1 MSRSLNKVTLI
12 GNLGND
18 PEVRSTTGGNRVAT
32 FSLATS
38 RSWNDASGTK
48 QEKTEWHRCVVWNT
62 KSSQLAD
69 IVEKYVKKGDKLYVE
84 GRIEYRQWQ
93 DKDGQTRYSTE
104 INVRELIMLGGGS
117 GGGRSGADADSEAA
131 NGTRARAGSAAK
143 AKAGGGD
150 DFEDFPGALA
160 DEDDD
165 LPFCRRVSGKRTGG
179 APAKERHPFSFSGV
193 SRSVRGQHVQPLL
206 VQRQPDRE
214 VRSRADR
221 DRSGAG
227 QLRAG
232 QQSRDDVDAAANRDV
247 LGNRE
252 RLGATSEDGA
262 EPASARARRAH
273 EDVRLGERLVLELD
287 RRRLVR
293 LRIDVGDRTIAMTRR
308 EGDEG
313 GEDER
318 VPGARGVK
326 RESGHEDPRE

>member
-38 RSWNDASGTK
+38 RSWNDATGSK

-93 DKDGQTRYSTE
+93 DKENQTRYSTE

-117 GGGRSGADADSEAA
+117 GGRGAGGDSDAESGS
-131 NGTRARAGSAAK
+131 RARSAAPAK
-143 AKAGGGD
+143 AKTGAGGD

-165 LPFCRRVSGKRTGG
+165 LPF
-179 APAKERHPFSFSGV
+179 
-193 SRSVRGQHVQPLL
+193 
-206 VQRQPDRE
+206 
-214 VRSRADR
+214 
-221 DRSGAG
+221 
-227 QLRAG
+227 
-232 QQSRDDVDAAANRDV
+232 
-247 LGNRE
+247 
-252 RLGATSEDGA
+252 
-262 EPASARARRAH
+262 
-273 EDVRLGERLVLELD
+273 
-287 RRRLVR
+287 
-293 LRIDVGDRTIAMTRR
+293 
-308 EGDEG
+308 
-313 GEDER
+313 
-318 VPGARGVK
+318 
-326 RESGHEDPRE
+326 

>member
-18 PEVRSTTGGNRVAT
+18 PEVRSTSGVNRVAN

-38 RSWNDASGTK
+38 RSWNDPSGQK

-69 IVEKYVKKGDKLYVE
+69 IVEKYVKKGDKLYIE

-117 GGGRSGADADSEAA
+117 GGGRSAGDADSEAA
-131 NGTRARAGSAAK
+131 NGARARSASPAK

-165 LPFCRRVSGKRTGG
+165 LPF
-179 APAKERHPFSFSGV
+179 
-193 SRSVRGQHVQPLL
+193 
-206 VQRQPDRE
+206 
-214 VRSRADR
+214 
-221 DRSGAG
+221 
-227 QLRAG
+227 
-232 QQSRDDVDAAANRDV
+232 
-247 LGNRE
+247 
-252 RLGATSEDGA
+252 
-262 EPASARARRAH
+262 
-273 EDVRLGERLVLELD
+273 
-287 RRRLVR
+287 
-293 LRIDVGDRTIAMTRR
+293 
-308 EGDEG
+308 
-313 GEDER
+313 
-318 VPGARGVK
+318 
-326 RESGHEDPRE
+326 